1 MHDDIISPSITTLE
15 FVKHSYSHVCW
26 FTEHKWWYITFNNEE
41 LSHYLE
47 EVVSSEA
54 WTCDSP
60 RYETI
65 ADRDPPPT
73 ADDQEIHH
81 SVPKAT
87 PKSLGQSNY
96 KDNINI
102 ILSLNAF
109 LLWQLFHQSHASNGP
124 KIIIYQFCMT
134 IMLLEKFI
142 TKHLI
147 L

>member
-1 MHDDIISPSITTLE
+1 MMIYHLQLPLWNLGNIVIAMLVRLQNTHDDYILPSIN
-15 FVKHSYSHVCW
+15 K
-26 FTEHKWWYITFNNEE
+26 E

-73 ADDQEIHH
+73 PNDQEIHH
-81 SVPKAT
+81 SVPQAT
-87 PKSLGQSNY
+87 PHSLGQSNY

-102 ILSLNAF
+102 IISLNAF
-109 LLWQLFHQSHASNGP
+109 FWYEYCFIKTNDYGS
-124 KIIIYQFCMT
+124 IIIWSISHDNHAFRT
-134 IMLLEKFI
+134 IC
-142 TKHLI
+142 
-147 L
+147 

>member
-1 MHDDIISPSITTLE
+1 MNLLNKVKAILVGLQNMHDDIISPSITTLE

-26 FTEHKWWYITFNNEE
+26 FTEPKWWYITFNNEE

-102 ILSLNAF
+102 TLSLNAF
-109 LLWQLFHQSHASNGP
+109 FG
-124 KIIIYQFCMT
+124 MT
-134 IMLLEKFI
+134 IVPSKPCM
-142 TKHLI
+142 
-147 L
+147 

>member
-1 MHDDIISPSITTLE
+1 MNLLNKIKTILVGLQNTHDNISPSSTTSE
-15 FVKHSYSHVCW
+15 FVKHSYSYVSW

-47 EVVSSEA
+47 EVISSEA

-109 LLWQLFHQSHASNGP
+109 FG
-124 KIIIYQFCMT
+124 MT
-134 IMLLEKFI
+134 IVPSKPCM
-142 TKHLI
+142 
-147 L
+147 

>member
-1 MHDDIISPSITTLE
+1 MMIHHLQL
-15 FVKHSYSHVCW
+15 
-26 FTEHKWWYITFNNEE
+26 NEE

-47 EVVSSEA
+47 EVVSSKA

-81 SVPKAT
+81 SVPQAT

-109 LLWQLFHQSHASNGP
+109 FG
-124 KIIIYQFCMT
+124 MT
-134 IMLLEKFI
+134 IVPSKP
-142 TKHLI
+142 
-147 L
+147 

>member
-1 MHDDIISPSITTLE
+1 MFVGLKNTNDNISTS
-15 FVKHSYSHVCW
+15 
-26 FTEHKWWYITFNNEE
+26 NNEE

-65 ADRDPPPT
+65 TDRDPPPT
-73 ADDQEIHH
+73 PDDQEIHH

-96 KDNINI
+96 KDNIYI
-102 ILSLNAF
+102 VITYIYKCFFGMLNVPSKPICNS
-109 LLWQLFHQSHASNGP
+109 Q
-124 KIIIYQFCMT
+124 KIIIYKFCMT
-134 IMLLEKFI
+134 IMLLEQFI
-142 TKHLI
+142 TKHFIVFKI
-147 L
+147 LYTYNNTNQKKTN